1 MPVIGIIFSK
11 LEAERTMSL
20 NEPMPPIKSIQYNN
34 RLVSLEKK
42 SFNQMNVKADVLTL
56 SFDFMVIYT
65 PPIASITIRGEIL
78 FLPANQEELNKILST
93 WRRERKIPNEIA
105 PQIIG
110 AVVTR
115 GIQKAT
121 VLSDQIGVPPPI
133 PPPPIGKKAPKDRK
147 KADFGMYV

>member
-20 NEPMPPIKSIQYNN
+20 SEPVPPIKSIQYNN

-42 SFNQMNVKADVLTL
+42 SFNQMNVKADVITL

-78 FLPANQEELNKILST
+78 FLPANQDELNKILST
-93 WRRERKIPNEIA
+93 WKRERKIPNEIA

-133 PPPPIGKKAPKDRK
+133 PPPPIGKKAPKDHK
-147 KADFGMYV
+147 KTDFGMYV